1 MFLKLSEGCDD
12 VLFGD
17 IQLIKNLKGKLPRF
31 SSSPQTFLFSL
42 SYLLHEISH
51 FDS

>member
-1 MFLKLSEGCDD
+1 LSEGCDD

-31 SSSPQTFLFSL
+31 SSSPQTILYPVRKPR
-42 SYLLHEISH
+42 YLQRG
-51 FDS
+51 